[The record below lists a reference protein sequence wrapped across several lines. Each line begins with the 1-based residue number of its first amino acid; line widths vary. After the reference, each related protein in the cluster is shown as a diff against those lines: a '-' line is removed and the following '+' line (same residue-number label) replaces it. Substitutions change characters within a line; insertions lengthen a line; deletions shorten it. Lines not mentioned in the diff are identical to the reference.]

1 MKGKV
6 YLVGAGPGD
15 YKLMTLKGL
24 ECIRKSDVIVYDRLA
39 NINYLK
45 EAKEDCEFINVGKA
59 SSNHLLP
66 QGDINR
72 LIADKALEGKVVT
85 RLKGGDPYVFGRGG
99 EEAEILRNENIDFE
113 VVPGITSAIGGLCYA
128 GIPITHRDHASS
140 FHVITGHPR
149 NDGKETKEIDW
160 KALAH
165 VKGTL
170 VFLMGIANLKHI
182 SENLIKEGKDKNT
195 PVAFI
200 SWATRSNQRVVTTTL
215 ENAYEAGVKVKM
227 LTGDNIN
234 TAKAIGEELG
244 LLKENKKAVEATYID
259 ILSDEELREEINDIS
274 IVARSKP
281 ETKMRIVQA
290 LQSNS
295 EVVAVTGD
303 GINDA
308 PALSKADVG
317 ISMGISGTEVSK
329 NASDIILTDDS
340 FNTIVDGIKW
350 GRGIYENFQRFIQ
363 FQLTINIVAFVIAV
377 MSQIM
382 NREMP
387 FTTIQL
393 LFINIIMDGPPA
405 LALGLEPVRDYVLK
419 RKPIKRTAGII
430 ARSMAVNIT
439 INAFLIIS
447 IISLQEFYN
456 ILQATPQEK
465 STVVFCLF
473 AFTALFN
480 AFNCREFGLNS
491 IITNFFK
498 NKLALEVILIT
509 AIVQILL
516 TQIFRSFFNS
526 VALGIDMWI
535 KILLLSSMVL
545 VLNEIVKF
553 ILRMVRKII

>member
-45 EAKEDCEFINVGKA
+45 EGKEDCEFINVGKA

-160 KALAH
+160 KALAN

-200 SWATRSNQRVVTTTL
+200 SWATRYNQRVVTATL
-215 ENAYEAGVKVKM
+215 ESAYEV
-227 LTGDNIN
+227 
-234 TAKAIGEELG
+234 AI
-244 LLKENKKAVEATYID
+244 KENIKPPTLIVVGTVVN
-259 ILSDEELREEINDIS
+259 LREKLNFRRAPRP
-274 IVARSKP
+274 VCR
-281 ETKMRIVQA
+281 
-290 LQSNS
+290 
-295 EVVAVTGD
+295 TG
-303 GINDA
+303 
-308 PALSKADVG
+308 
-317 ISMGISGTEVSK
+317 
-329 NASDIILTDDS
+329 
-340 FNTIVDGIKW
+340 
-350 GRGIYENFQRFIQ
+350 
-363 FQLTINIVAFVIAV
+363 
-377 MSQIM
+377 
-382 NREMP
+382 
-387 FTTIQL
+387 
-393 LFINIIMDGPPA
+393 
-405 LALGLEPVRDYVLK
+405 
-419 RKPIKRTAGII
+419 
-430 ARSMAVNIT
+430 
-439 INAFLIIS
+439 
-447 IISLQEFYN
+447 
-456 ILQATPQEK
+456 
-465 STVVFCLF
+465 C
-473 AFTALFN
+473 
-480 AFNCREFGLNS
+480 C
-491 IITNFFK
+491 
-498 NKLALEVILIT
+498 
-509 AIVQILL
+509 
-516 TQIFRSFFNS
+516 
-526 VALGIDMWI
+526 
-535 KILLLSSMVL
+535 
-545 VLNEIVKF
+545 
-553 ILRMVRKII
+553 

>member
-113 VVPGITSAIGGLCYA
+113 VVHGITSAIGGLCYA

-200 SWATRSNQRVVTTTL
+200 SWATRYNQRVVTATL
-215 ENAYEAGVKVKM
+215 ESAYEV
-227 LTGDNIN
+227 
-234 TAKAIGEELG
+234 AI
-244 LLKENKKAVEATYID
+244 KENIKPPTLIVVGTVVNLREKLNFFEEKPLFGKNILVTRSRTQSSTLVEKI
-259 ILSDEELREEINDIS
+259 SDLGGNPIEIPTIKIEKIENNLELEEEINNLKDYSYIIFS
-274 IVARSKP
+274 
-281 ETKMRIVQA
+281 
-290 LQSNS
+290 
-295 EVVAVTGD
+295 
-303 GINDA
+303 
-308 PALSKADVG
+308 
-317 ISMGISGTEVSK
+317 SK
-329 NASDIILTDDS
+329 NAVDIFFDKLNEMGYDS
-340 FNTIVDGIKW
+340 RALYNIKICAV
-350 GRGIYENFQRFIQ
+350 GAETARHIKTRGINPDIVPKKYIAEELYEELKDIVEENDKILIPRAKNARDFLVKNLSEKCFVKEVLTYESVIDYSKKDELLDIMENENVDYITFASSSTVKNFMTLIGKD
-363 FQLTINIVAFVIAV
+363 NIKKL
-377 MSQIM
+377 SD
-382 NREMP
+382 
-387 FTTIQL
+387 T
-393 LFINIIMDGPPA
+393 
-405 LALGLEPVRDYVLK
+405 K
-419 RKPIKRTAGII
+419 
-430 ARSMAVNIT
+430 
-439 INAFLIIS
+439 IIS
-447 IISLQEFYN
+447 IGDITSKTIEEYGLKVYKQSETATIASMIDAISN
-456 ILQATPQEK
+456 DK
-465 STVVFCLF
+465 
-473 AFTALFN
+473 FN
-480 AFNCREFGLNS
+480 LN
-491 IITNFFK
+491 TG
-498 NKLALEVILIT
+498 V
-509 AIVQILL
+509 L
-516 TQIFRSFFNS
+516 TC
-526 VALGIDMWI
+526 
-535 KILLLSSMVL
+535 
-545 VLNEIVKF
+545 
-553 ILRMVRKII
+553 